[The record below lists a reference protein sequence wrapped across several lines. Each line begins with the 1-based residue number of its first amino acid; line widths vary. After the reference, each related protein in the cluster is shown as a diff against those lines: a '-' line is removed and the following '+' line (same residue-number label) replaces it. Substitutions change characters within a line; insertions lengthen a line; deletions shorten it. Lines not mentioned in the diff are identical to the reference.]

1 MGSGEERGPRD
12 QVDVNEVS
20 MSESGCGLGVEG
32 SRQVWGGRLSL
43 ISVDSV
49 VRMDL
54 SRGAPVVEVTTQKV
68 RAGWTGA
75 GC

>member
-20 MSESGCGLGVEG
+20 ISESGFGLGVEG
-32 SRQVWGGRLSL
+32 NRQVWGDRLSL

-54 SRGAPVVEVTTQKV
+54 SRGAPVVEVMTQKV
-68 RAGWTGA
+68 RGGCTGA